1 MYIGI
6 YVLDVNSIH
15 DIFSQLKLKID
26 AENNIIK
33 VAEYKYTGSRR
44 LIHTYPIDLTSIATV
59 TYFKTH
65 APFSIW
71 GLIAGNPMI
80 IMMLFSLIIIIVL
93 PMLLSG
99 LSEEELKEIQDNNK
113 MTSIQSMLGIGG
125 TAGAAGAGAEGKTEE
140 DD

>member
-1 MYIGI
+1 M
-6 YVLDVNSIH
+6 LDVNSIH
-15 DIFSQLKLKID
+15 DIFSQLKLKVD

-125 TAGAAGAGAEGKTEE
+125 AGATGGAGGKTEE

>member
-15 DIFSQLKLKID
+15 DMFSQLKLKID

-59 TYFKTH
+59 TYFQTH

-125 TAGAAGAGAEGKTEE
+125 AGATGGAGGKTEE

>member
-6 YVLDVNSIH
+6 YVLDINSIH
-15 DIFSQLKLKID
+15 DIFSQLKLKVD

-125 TAGAAGAGAEGKTEE
+125 AGATGGAGGKTEE